1 MGFQS
6 ILVLLFIMKKNYPN
20 FCKFIDKLD
29 VASIESNMSFAYHDS
44 RSNCGYSSDFPSGL
58 FSTKKNIV
66 SPSFYKFLYEIHR
79 FNTISKKEY
88 SHIPTNLTIYDY
100 LCSHGF
106 SQRLIHEYV
115 IPMGAAI
122 WSTCQKDTL
131 HFPAKTFLSFWD
143 NHCLLQFLNRPKWR
157 TIQGGAQKYI
167 DAVINTTK
175 LNYFTNHPIKKIDR
189 HSNHVT
195 LYGETSGPMEF
206 DLVVIA
212 THADQALRMLSAPSP
227 DESQLLGA
235 WSYSSNKTTL
245 HTATDTLPSNRS
257 AWASWIYTRQ
267 KDEQMTAT
275 YWMNRLQSLS
285 TNTDYFV
292 TLNSNN
298 EIQRDSV
305 IYNTTYEHPMM
316 TSKSIESQLNLKKLN
331 GVMNTF
337 YCGSYFGNGFHE
349 DGISSSVTIGNMLQC
364 PF

>member
-1 MGFQS
+1 MSAAYILHKSHKITLFESNSTLGGHTNTINTDNGLSIDTGF
-6 ILVLLFIMKKNYPN
+6 IVYNEKNYPN

-212 THADQALRMLSAPSP
+212 THADQALRMLSAPHLMNHNS
-227 DESQLLGA
+227 LG
-235 WSYSSNKTTL
+235 
-245 HTATDTLPSNRS
+245 HGHTLPIKPPFIQLRTHYHPTDQLGHRGFTP
-257 AWASWIYTRQ
+257 A
-267 KDEQMTAT
+267 KK
-275 YWMNRLQSLS
+275 MN
-285 TNTDYFV
+285 
-292 TLNSNN
+292 
-298 EIQRDSV
+298 
-305 IYNTTYEHPMM
+305 
-316 TSKSIESQLNLKKLN
+316 K
-331 GVMNTF
+331 
-337 YCGSYFGNGFHE
+337 
-349 DGISSSVTIGNMLQC
+349 
-364 PF
+364 